1 MIIGETIYN
10 WLIRKCEEQDYDS
23 ANDLSGGVKQ
33 PAQKR
38 G

>member
-1 MIIGETIYN
+1 MIAGETIYN

-23 ANDLSGGVKQ
+23 ANDLSGGVEQ